1 MKTELVMLA
10 WSAALCVVLAVPY
23 TLGLIMERGLPELAG
38 NRENFAPATG
48 WIGRAQRAHRNM
60 LENLVPFA
68 ALVLAVVVAN
78 RTSGATT
85 LAAQLFF
92 WSRLLHAAVYMAG
105 IAWIRTLSYAAGVV
119 AMVLLFLAIVA
130 G

>member
-1 MKTELVMLA
+1 MKPELVMLA
-10 WSAALCVVLAVPY
+10 WSAVLCVVLAVPY
-23 TLGLIMERGLPELAG
+23 TLGLILERGLPELAG
-38 NRENFAPATG
+38 NREGFAPATG

-68 ALVLAVVVAN
+68 ALVLAVVVAGKVSPM
-78 RTSGATT
+78 TA

-92 WSRLLHAAVYMAG
+92 WSRLLHAAVYIAG
-105 IAWIRTLSYAAGVV
+105 IAWLRTLAYAAGVV
-119 AMVLLFLAIVA
+119 AMVMLFLAAI